1 MGTSMFGVFVGIAAV
16 TLCSALNSYIVTMPE
31 TIRPNLDTRVY
42 VHILKSE
49 GPVDVTVTLQ
59 RSDNNNA
66 TVSQSSKTIL
76 PSNDPSKNGV
86 STLIDI
92 RVPSHLMEGEYA
104 MKVEGTGGLTFANWT
119 ELKFDKKSSSI
130 LVQTDRAIYKP
141 GQTVRFRIFGM
152 LPDLTLLE
160 KPIDVSIVDP
170 KRNKIQQ
177 WKGLSDPSGVITES
191 MVMSDF
197 PVLGDWV
204 IKVNQGV
211 ESREKTFTV
220 AEYVLPKFE
229 VKVILP
235 PFGVTTDDTLT
246 VKISSMY
253 TFGKPVRGSGVF
265 RIKRKYT
272 SWWLQKDK
280 NYVESI
286 DHHFKI
292 NGDYETKIALSEIRK
307 IDSSLEWTQFVV
319 EANVT
324 EGITGL
330 RMNDS
335 EEIMFYNSPDKISF
349 AESLP
354 TTFKPGLKYT
364 AIVRVTQRD
373 DSPIPNTLTR
383 VNVSISYQFP
393 LPMETTTPIIS
404 TTEAILPPSPP
415 PPTRSI
421 DIDMNTTETFN
432 TSVLNLNDTDIPPLE
447 LIPRPE
453 IMDVWPPFERH
464 VYPRYETVHEEPRY
478 FNVPADGLI
487 HFDVM
492 VPENA
497 TSVSIIA
504 EYKKEKDYKDLSL
517 SESPS
522 KSYVQVSLLTDKL
535 KPGTNAV
542 FEIKTTQSVPEA
554 RYQIISKG
562 MVLDAGTFDMRGQTR
577 GEFPLMI
584 TADMAPKARM
594 IVQYVRDDGE
604 IVADG
609 ITFKVDGV
617 FKNPVAINFDRK
629 SAKPGESVRVDLE
642 ASPNSQVN
650 VLAVD
655 KSVLLLKTGNDI
667 TEDEV
672 TQELQSYD
680 NAGGGN
686 FPWFWSW
693 RWPVSSGGQD
703 AADVFKNNGIKVLTD
718 ALLYQKPNEWDG
730 RYDNM
735 PMMAFGAMAM
745 MDSPVDMDL
754 QSAPMEKSGVKPKE
768 SKLAKP
774 TRVRKKFPET
784 WLWENVQLGNN
795 GQTELTVTVP
805 DTITSWVA
813 TAFAVNK
820 DTGLGLAPSPSN
832 LEVFMPFFIRMNL
845 PYSVVRGE
853 LLVLQVDVFN
863 YRRPAWTLVV
873 MENNPDINNVVST
886 QSGWTDYSTR
896 VGRWMWVESGKVA
909 SAFFPIIP
917 RKVGDLQ
924 IKINAFGLKFSDS
937 VERKLRVE
945 PEGTPEEFNNPVL
958 IDLASAANFKTR
970 IPIDFPP
977 NAVDG
982 SKRVRAAVIGDVM
995 GPSINGIEK
1004 LLKMPYGCGE
1014 QNMLNFAPNIFV
1026 RRYLTITNKLTPAI
1040 DAKSKEYMI
1049 KGYQREMTYQHK
1061 DGSFSAFGESD
1072 KSGTT
1077 WLTAFVVKS
1086 FAEASDMINIDNDAV
1101 VKAVQW
1107 LVDQQNINGT
1117 FNEPG
1122 KVLHKAMQGGSASG
1136 ESSLTAFVLI
1146 ALTEAAGVIP
1156 GVNETTA
1163 KARALA
1169 LGFLED
1175 EVEAMAMSPLN
1186 VDVYELAI
1194 IGYALSLSGSAKVEK
1209 AMVPIVMNAVQED
1222 GTMHWTRPEEE
1233 PQAVFNRWRPSHIQS
1248 NGIDIELTSYI
1259 MMIYTRTPDTENA
1272 LQILKWL
1279 SAQRN
1284 PEGGFSSTQDTII
1297 ALQSLADLAVLIYK
1311 PEFNMR
1317 VQLKNVETQDIF
1329 HEFQVSPENAL
1340 IFQTTDI
1347 PESLRLVEISAEGVG
1362 MAVVEVATYFN
1373 VIDDLKVKSF
1383 DVNVTLKEE
1392 SMTGFVVEVCGRW
1405 MKKGASGM
1413 SIIEIGYPSGME
1425 PDGDTLDTTR
1435 APDYK
1440 RMEKAA
1446 RGLVL
1451 YFDEF
1456 NSEPQC
1462 VSVYMMRTD
1471 MVAEQK
1477 PAPIKIYDYYDTSKQ
1492 STTFYVS
1499 EVLANS
1505 GVCDVCKDCFCR
1517 RNGNP

>member
-1 MGTSMFGVFVGIAAV
+1 MGTSMFGLIVGVATV

-42 VHILKSE
+42 VHILKSD

-59 RSDNNNA
+59 RSDQNNV
-66 TVSQSSKTIL
+66 TVAQTSKQIL
-76 PSNDPSKNGV
+76 PTSDPNKNGV
-86 STLIDI
+86 STLIDV
-92 RVPSHLMEGEYA
+92 RVPSHLTEGKYG

-130 LVQTDRAIYKP
+130 LVQTDRAMYKP

-152 LPDLTLLE
+152 LPDLTVLD

-170 KRNKIQQ
+170 NRNKIQQ
-177 WKGLSDPSGVITES
+177 WKGLSDPSGVITDS
-191 MVMSDF
+191 MVMSDH

-204 IKVNQGV
+204 IKVNQGA

-235 PFGVTTDDTLT
+235 PFGVTTDNTIT
-246 VKISSMY
+246 VKISAMY
-253 TFGKPVRGSGVF
+253 TFGKPVSGSGVF
-265 RIKRKYT
+265 RIKRKYA
-272 SWWLQKDK
+272 SWWLQRNKD
-280 NYVESI
+280 YVEGI

-307 IDSSLEWTQFVV
+307 IDSSLAWTDFIVQ
-319 EANVT
+319 ANVT

-335 EEIMFYNSPDKISF
+335 EEIMFYNSPDKIKF
-349 AESLP
+349 ADSIP
-354 TTFKPGLKYT
+354 STFKPGLKYT
-364 AIVRVTQRD
+364 AILRVTQKD

-383 VNVSISYQFP
+383 VNVSVSYQFK
-393 LPMETTTPIIS
+393 LPPVTTTPTPS
-404 TTEAILPPSPP
+404 TTTTSTLPPSSPP
-415 PPTRSI
+415 I
-421 DIDMNTTETFN
+421 DIDINATET
-432 TSVLNLNDTDIPPLE
+432 LNLTRLPEPE
-447 LIPRPE
+447 L
-453 IMDVWPPFERH
+453 MDVWPPFERH
-464 VYPRYETVHEEPRY
+464 IYPRYETVNDELRS
-478 FNVPADGLI
+478 FDVPADGLI
-487 HFDVM
+487 DFDIL
-492 VPENA
+492 VPDNA
-497 TSVSIIA
+497 TSVSIVA

-535 KPGTNAV
+535 KPGTDAI
-542 FEIKTTQSVPEA
+542 FEVKSTQSVPEV

-562 MVLDAGTFDMRGQTR
+562 MVLDAGTFDMRHQTQ

-584 TADMAPKARM
+584 TPDMAPKTRM
-594 IVQYVRDDGE
+594 IVQYVREDGE

-672 TQELQSYD
+672 TTELQSYD
-680 NAGGGN
+680 NAGGGV
-686 FPWFWSW
+686 FPMFWMW

-703 AADVFKNNGIKVLTD
+703 AADVFDNNGITVLTD
-718 ALLYQKPNEWDG
+718 ALLYKKPDEWTG
-730 RYDNM
+730 RGPVMFNARPMNM
-735 PMMAFGAMAM
+735 AGGGQRVMMMR
-745 MDSPVDMDL
+745 SSS
-754 QSAPMEKSGVKPKE
+754 SAAKPATPT
-768 SKLAKP
+768 KLAKVK
-774 TRVRKKFPET
+774 RVRTKFPET
-784 WLWENVQLGNN
+784 WLWESVSSGNT

-820 DTGLGLAPSPSN
+820 DTGLGLSPSPSN

-873 MENNPDINNVVST
+873 MENNPDINNVIST
-886 QSGWTDYSTR
+886 QFGWTDYSTR
-896 VGRWMWVESGKVA
+896 VGRWMWVESGKIA

-917 RKVGDLQ
+917 RKVGELK

-958 IDLASAANFKTR
+958 IDLSSATTLTTR
-970 IPIDFPP
+970 VPIDFPP
-977 NAVDG
+977 NSVDG
-982 SKRVRAAVIGDVM
+982 SRRVRAAVIGDIM
-995 GPSINGIEK
+995 GPSISGLDK

-1014 QNMLNFAPNIFV
+1014 QNMLNFAPNIFI
-1026 RRYLTITNKLTPAI
+1026 RRYLTITDKLTPAI
-1040 DAKSKEYMI
+1040 DAKSKQYMI

-1086 FAEASDMINIDNDAV
+1086 FAEAFDMITIDNRTV
-1101 VKAVQW
+1101 VRAVQW
-1107 LVDQQNINGT
+1107 LVKQQNPNGT

-1122 KVLHKAMQGGSASG
+1122 KILHKAMQGGSASG

-1146 ALTEAAGVIP
+1146 AMTEAGVIP

-1163 KARALA
+1163 KARSLA
-1169 LGFLED
+1169 LRFLED
-1175 EVEAMAMSPLN
+1175 EVETMTLSPLD

-1194 IGYALSLSGSAKVEK
+1194 IGYALSLSGSTKVEK
-1209 AMVPIVMNAVQED
+1209 AMVPIVTNAVNED

-1233 PQAVFNRWRPSHIQS
+1233 PQVEYPRWRPSHIQS
-1248 NGIDIELTSYI
+1248 KGIDIELTSYI
-1259 MMIYTRTPDTENA
+1259 MMIYTRRPDTDNA
-1272 LQILKWL
+1272 LLILKWL

-1284 PEGGFSSTQDTII
+1284 PDGGFSSTQDTII
-1297 ALQSLADLAVLIYK
+1297 ALQSLADLAALIYK
-1311 PEFNMR
+1311 PDFNMR
-1317 VQLKNVETQDIF
+1317 IQLTNAENQDLL
-1329 HEFQVSPENAL
+1329 HEFQVSPANAL
-1340 IFQTTDI
+1340 TFQTTDI
-1347 PESLRLVEISAEGVG
+1347 PENVRLVEIAAEGVG

-1373 VIDDLKVKSF
+1373 VMDDLKAKSF

-1392 SMTGFVVEVCGRW
+1392 SMTGFLVEVCGRW

-1425 PDGDTLDTTR
+1425 PDTDTLNTVR
-1435 APDYK
+1435 APEYK
-1440 RMEKAA
+1440 RLETAA

-1456 NSEPQC
+1456 NSEAQC
-1462 VSVYMMRTD
+1462 VSIYMMRVD

-1477 PAPIKIYDYYDTSKQ
+1477 PAPIRIYDYYDTSKQ
-1492 STTFYVS
+1492 STTFYSS

-1505 GVCDVCKDCFCR
+1505 GVCDVCKDCFCKR
-1517 RNGNP
+1517 QNTP